1 MEIIA
6 TPAAM
11 RSFSSSERTA
21 GRTIALV
28 PTMGALHAGHL
39 ELIAEARQ
47 RCDSVVVSIFVNP
60 LQFNRTDDF
69 DAYPRVLDADLDA
82 CREAGV
88 TAVYSPTAQT
98 MYPNGFDTFVEP
110 AGLAA
115 PFEGAGRPGHFRGV
129 TTVVAKLFNAVRP
142 DVAVFGEKD
151 FQQLAIVRRMAL
163 DLDMGVDVVGLRT
176 VREPDGLAMSSRN
189 RRLDPTNR
197 AAALVVP
204 AALDAVVDAVSAGE
218 RSVEALRRAGEAV
231 VAGEPLARL
240 EYLGIADPDTLQALD
255 SLHDV
260 TTAVALIA
268 VWFGEIR
275 LIDNR
280 ILTP

>member
-260 TTAVALIA
+260 TTAVVLIA